1 MFQMEDFEFFLP
13 GVRLTVVVVVVS
25 SVFLLVLRQA
35 EIEESRGQ
43 FNKSFTSVIYKCSY
57 CLRV

>member
-13 GVRLTVVVVVVS
+13 GVRLTVAVVVVS